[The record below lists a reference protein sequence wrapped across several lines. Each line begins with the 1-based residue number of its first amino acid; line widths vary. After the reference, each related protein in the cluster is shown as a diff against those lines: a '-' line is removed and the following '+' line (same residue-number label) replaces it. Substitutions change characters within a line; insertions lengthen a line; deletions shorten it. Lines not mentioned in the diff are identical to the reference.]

1 MQILVLNNY
10 NWGHLLPM
18 VEKTKLASA
27 LEDAQANLQPQGR
40 NENSEVVVVQTAE
53 DFLE

>member
-27 LEDAQANLQPQGR
+27 LEDAQANLQP
-40 NENSEVVVVQTAE
+40 NKDASSEVVVVQTAE

>member
-1 MQILVLNNY
+1 MQILVLKNY

-27 LEDAQANLQPQGR
+27 LEDAHANLQPSKDIP
-40 NENSEVVVVQTAE
+40 SEVVVVQTAE

>member
-1 MQILVLNNY
+1 MQILVLKNY

-18 VEKTKLASA
+18 VEKTKLADA
-27 LEDAQANLQPQGR
+27 LENAHANLQPNTDTSG
-40 NENSEVVVVQTAE
+40 EVVVVQTAE